1 MVREMTAI
9 DPTAPGLSRAV
20 AATLARLRP
29 EDIPPEIVRTAKL
42 FTLDTLGVIGGAAT
56 APGIAELNR
65 ALAAWAGA
73 GQATSLLGGFRTS
86 PPDAAL
92 ANGAAAHA
100 LDFDDQHDPA
110 RVHVF
115 CAVLPAA
122 LATAEAKGGV
132 SGRALITAIVTG
144 VELFCRL
151 GLTCFNS
158 LGKGWHPTT
167 AFGALSAAAASA
179 KVLGLDDAGMLNAL
193 GLAFHQL
200 GGTSQSIADGVLSK
214 RLGPGFAARTGVL
227 SAHLAAAGLT
237 GPYRFLEGDAGLFRL
252 HERDEVKPEILV
264 DGLGARWRMAE
275 LSMKPFPCCRCS
287 HTTIQ
292 LGLELRQAGVRADDV
307 EDGEI
312 RLGKVNVQIVG
323 TPFDPPA
330 DNPVVH
336 AQFNAAY
343 ALARALV
350 DGQVGLETFRPD
362 KIRDPA
368 VAFARRIRVL
378 DADDIEPT
386 DIAPARVRLRL
397 KDGRVVE
404 RARETMK
411 GSPEEPMIDAEVRAK
426 FRSCMEVGL
435 AQTGDALAETVLR
448 LQELPDIA
456 ELIAAFPKKG

>member
-1 MVREMTAI
+1 MVLEAMI
-9 DPTAPGLSRAV
+9 DPAAPGLSRAI
-20 AATLARLRP
+20 ATTLARLGP
-29 EDIPPEIVRTAKL
+29 DDIPPEIVRTAKL
-42 FTLDTLGVIGGAAT
+42 FTLDTLGVIGGAAR

-65 ALAAWAGA
+65 ALQAWAGA

-132 SGRALITAIVTG
+132 SGRDFITALAVG

-151 GLTCFNS
+151 GLACFNS

-167 AFGALSAAAASA
+167 AFGALAAAAAAA
-179 KVLGLDDAGMLNAL
+179 KVLGLDEAGTLNAL
-193 GLAFHQL
+193 GIAFHQL
-200 GGTSQSIADGVLSK
+200 GGTAQVIADGALAK
-214 RLGPGFAARTGVL
+214 RLGPGFASRSGVL

-237 GPYRFLEGDAGLFRL
+237 GPHRFLEGEAGLFKL
-252 HERDEVKPEILV
+252 HERDEVKPELLV
-264 DGLGARWRMAE
+264 DGLGTRWRMAE

-287 HTTIQ
+287 HTTIE
-292 LGLELRQAGVRADDV
+292 LGIELHRAGVRPEDI

-350 DGQVGLETFRPD
+350 DGTVGLDTFRPD
-362 KIRDPA
+362 RIHDPA
-368 VAFARRIRVL
+368 IAFARRFRVV

-386 DIAPARVRLRL
+386 AIAPARVRLRL
-397 KDGRVVE
+397 KDGSVVE

-411 GSPEEPMIDAEVRAK
+411 GSPEEPMTDAEALAK
-426 FRSCMEVGL
+426 FRGCMEFGL
-435 AQTGDALAETVLR
+435 GQTGDALAEAALR
-448 LQELPDIA
+448 LDGLSDIGA
-456 ELIAAFPKKG
+456 LIAAFPSKA